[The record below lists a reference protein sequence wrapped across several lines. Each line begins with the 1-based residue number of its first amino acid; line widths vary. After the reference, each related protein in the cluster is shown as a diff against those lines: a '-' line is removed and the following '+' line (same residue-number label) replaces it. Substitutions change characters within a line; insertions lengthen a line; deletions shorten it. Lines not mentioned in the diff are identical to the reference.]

1 MNISDE
7 SMYAALMREIRAG
20 RRLMEYRQQ
29 ARERACAQEAQA
41 MRGHKSIPGLGK
53 CLLNIPAHEFFLI
66 REKYGDDAFSDRG
79 FIRDFQRLEPHL
91 AVHKA

>member
-1 MNISDE
+1 MKISDE
-7 SMYAALMREIRAG
+7 AMDAALLRELCTG
-20 RRLMEYRQQ
+20 RKFMEAKQR

-41 MRGHKSIPGLGK
+41 MRGHKSVPGLGK
-53 CLLNIPAHEFFLI
+53 CVLNIPAHEFFLI